1 MDGWH
6 LKTAFH
12 DPMHVV
18 FLGTVRD
25 LYASSMGFW
34 MRNQFFGEGTL
45 VNKLN
50 QFSRDLRT
58 ASRNQKI
65 LADVFKYLL
74 IWCKK
79 KLYKA
84 PSLSQGSFSGLFG

>member
-1 MDGWH
+1 MTTAHNGLQGFEDYLRSPHTLSPWLQVDGWH
-6 LKTAFH
+6 LKNAFH

-34 MRNQFFGEGTL
+34 MRKNFFGEGTL
-45 VNKLN
+45 ANKLN

-65 LADVFKYLL
+65 LADGF
-74 IWCKK
+74 
-79 KLYKA
+79 
-84 PSLSQGSFSGLFG
+84 